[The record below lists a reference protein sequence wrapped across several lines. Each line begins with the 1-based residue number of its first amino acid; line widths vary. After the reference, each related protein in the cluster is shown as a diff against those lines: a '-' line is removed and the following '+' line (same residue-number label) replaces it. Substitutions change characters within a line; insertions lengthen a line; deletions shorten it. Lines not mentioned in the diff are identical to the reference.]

1 VCAVT
6 FLILNRFWKYL
17 AVLCMLPTACST
29 SIQFWLIFTVDNV
42 KFKRKWVSWKS
53 SRTADKTMRTVTV
66 RVSICTLQSHTCQR
80 FCQILSTFALGS
92 NKLQRKKK
100 GVTFFETQCIS
111 RATTVKR
118 WRADVCCSVCDYA
131 AGVQQAFFN
140 RIYNDNTN
148 TRKAPNRGRTNHS
161 WTIKRAMGWLL
172 KTYFRFGS

>member
-42 KFKRKWVSWKS
+42 KCKRKWVSWKS

-80 FCQILSTFALGS
+80 FYQILSTFALGS
-92 NKLQRKKK
+92 NKLQRKQERGDIFWNTVYKQ
-100 GVTFFETQCIS
+100 GDNSQTMTS
-111 RATTVKR
+111 RCLLFSLR
-118 WRADVCCSVCDYA
+118 LRSWRPT
-131 AGVQQAFFN
+131 GILQQN
-140 RIYNDNTN
+140 LQRQ
-148 TRKAPNRGRTNHS
+148 H
-161 WTIKRAMGWLL
+161 
-172 KTYFRFGS
+172 